1 MIEIKLKEVH
11 MEISQTTLEKD
22 ASTVSVHGSTCPF
35 ESESGHFCH
44 AAVMTVVMS
53 SYQKR
58 TYCWTDDYSSCP
70 MFLAK
75 ILRGR
80 KQRYFMETG
89 RDTCLNNV

>member
-1 MIEIKLKEVH
+1 

-22 ASTVSVHGSTCPF
+22 PPTIGVHGSTCPF

-44 AAVMTVVMS
+44 ASVMTVIMS
-53 SYQKR
+53 SYQKK
-58 TYCWTDDYSSCP
+58 TYCWTDNYSSCP

-80 KQRYFMETG
+80 KQGHFMETG
-89 RDTCLNNV
+89 RKTCQNNV

>member
-1 MIEIKLKEVH
+1 
-11 MEISQTTLEKD
+11 MEISQTTREKD
-22 ASTVSVHGSTCPF
+22 PPTIDVHGSTCPF

-44 AAVMTVVMS
+44 ASVMTVVMS
-53 SYQKR
+53 SYQKK

-80 KQRYFMETG
+80 EQLSFMGT
-89 RDTCLNNV
+89 RRKTCLNNP

>member
-1 MIEIKLKEVH
+1 MQ
-11 MEISQTTLEKD
+11 ISQSTIEKD
-22 ASTVSVHGSTCPF
+22 PPTASVLKPTCTF

-44 AAVMTVVMS
+44 ASVMTVVMS
-53 SYQKR
+53 SHQKK

-80 KQRYFMETG
+80 KQGHFMET
-89 RDTCLNNV
+89 RRKTCLKNV

>member
-1 MIEIKLKEVH
+1 MD
-11 MEISQTTLEKD
+11 ISQTTLEKD
-22 ASTVSVHGSTCPF
+22 PSTVGVHGSTCPF

-44 AAVMTVVMS
+44 ASVMTVVMS

-80 KQRYFMETG
+80 KQGHFMQTG
-89 RDTCLNNV
+89 GRHV